1 MVYGTGILLLTAVAG
16 YWVLERSSAHKGN
29 LKRVGQALGWI
40 VIVASLIGVACRV
53 YALSTGKAY
62 CPPSSCPFTQQSI
75 HKPLAAPSQSR

>member
-40 VIVASLIGVACRV
+40 VIVASLLGVACRV
-53 YALSTGKAY
+53 YALATGKVY
-62 CPPSSCPFTQQSI
+62 CPPDSCPFTQKSVQKSG
-75 HKPLAAPSQSR
+75 ASPSQSR